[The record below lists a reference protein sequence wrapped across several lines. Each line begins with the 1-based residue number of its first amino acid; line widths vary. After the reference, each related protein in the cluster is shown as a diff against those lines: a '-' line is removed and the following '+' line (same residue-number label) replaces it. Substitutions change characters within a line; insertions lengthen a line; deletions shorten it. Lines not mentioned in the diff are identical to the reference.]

1 MNKRI
6 PRKKGQPANSKKHS
20 DLYTD
25 ENPKGTIH
33 GLKFATVEDAK
44 ASVAKIKK
52 SGRKHAHQIQAAIAM
67 EQRARVMGK
76 AGPAA
81 VYRSFINS
89 MKKKTK
95 AMQKESIQEKSKGL
109 WHNIHMRRKSGKRMR
124 KPGEKGAP
132 SADALRSAQA
142 ASEMTTT
149 ADIPNPADTAQ
160 GPRVKTTYMHDRRRK
175 KDQLPVL
182 LKRFRKYIE
191 DHG

>member
-95 AMQKESIQEKSKGL
+95 AMQKESIQEKGKGL

-132 SADALRSAQA
+132 TADALRSAQA